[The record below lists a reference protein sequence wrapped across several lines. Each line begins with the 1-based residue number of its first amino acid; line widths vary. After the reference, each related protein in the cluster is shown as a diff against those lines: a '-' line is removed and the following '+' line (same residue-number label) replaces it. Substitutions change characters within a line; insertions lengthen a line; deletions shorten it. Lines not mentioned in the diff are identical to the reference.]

1 MEDAANSPTKP
12 ECTGIKTLDP
22 GSLRFQHKKK
32 LNVSMIMSALT
43 ITLPEKKQN
52 KTKHHRHL
60 LVSFVKWKWFWN
72 LLLSSL
78 QYSFKRPSHQ
88 KTHLHFWVKWKLLF
102 NGSHKFQ
109 HYISTRKKC
118 IYLSIGPVTVNKKSY
133 LTKQDGIFNKYQ
145 CMQYCSCWKMISL
158 LPQSSKK

>member
-1 MEDAANSPTKP
+1 MYRHKDIRSWISKIPAQEEI
-12 ECTGIKTLDP
+12 ECIHDNECPNHYVT
-22 GSLRFQHKKK
+22 RKKK
-32 LNVSMIMSALT
+32 
-43 ITLPEKKQN
+43 N